1 MILSDIFFLTS
12 DKGGYIILIACAGKC
27 EVADTP
33 IKVVITSQVYQVIR
47 VEHCLSQILDERG
60 NEHGKVKQDSY

>member
-1 MILSDIFFLTS
+1 MLFGDKFLLTS
-12 DKGGYIILIACAGKC
+12 ANSGYIILIACAGKC

-33 IKVVITSQVYQVIR
+33 IKVVIASQVYQVIR

-60 NEHGKVKQDSY
+60 NEYGKVK